1 MAFGAI
7 RAFTAIGA
15 ISAIRPFTAIGAL
28 SAIRPFAAAI
38 TAASTTSCASVTASV
53 AATVAATVVA
63 ATIAAAIAAAAV
75 GVAGAGFHVG
85 LNEDT
90 DGFFPTGDAAESGFA
105 SSDSGQLAFVAFGIH
120 WFVGIH
126 IGFVVE
132 GDTVGCALKIFERFD
147 GVGVLLGR
155 WGRGRIAIASSTSA
169 AAATAAARRAFVAF
183 GSAFPRDRAFAD
195 DLAFAHSLLFASGI
209 AFDRFRRIAR
219 AGGDRGPCFRT
230 VVVAVAAVAAAASA
244 TWSTLASL
252 ASFARGAGS
261 SGPGGIGSGAGGS
274 GVAVFAGEA
283 GTERSGELGFLAG
296 YRNFTGIFHL
306 ATATSAATSASIG
319 TLTLRRAVRV
329 TSRFDA
335 KTIFFGAS
343 GG

>member
-1 MAFGAI
+1 MAFGTIRSLTAI
-7 RAFTAIGA
+7 RAL
-15 ISAIRPFTAIGAL
+15 SALRAL

-38 TAASTTSCASVTASV
+38 TAASTASPASV
-53 AATVAATVVA
+53 ATSIAASVIS
-63 ATIAAAIAAAAV
+63 ATIAATVAAAAV

-105 SSDSGQLAFVAFGIH
+105 SSDSGQLAFVAFGVQ
-120 WFVGIH
+120 WFVGIQ

-132 GDTVGCALKIFERFD
+132 GDTVGCALQIFERFD

-183 GSAFPRDRAFAD
+183 GSAVPRNRAFAD
-195 DLAFAHSLLFASGI
+195 DLAFDRSLLFANGI
-209 AFDRFRRIAR
+209 AFDSFRRIAR
-219 AGGDRGPCFRT
+219 AGRDRWPCFRA

-244 TWSTLASL
+244 TWSTLATL
-252 ASFARGAGS
+252 ASFASRARS
-261 SGPGGIGSGAGGS
+261 SGPCGIGSGGSGAGGS

-283 GTERSGELGFLAG
+283 GTKRTGELGFLAG
-296 YRNFTGIFHL
+296 DRNFTGIFHL

-319 TLTLRRAVRV
+319 TLALRRAVRV